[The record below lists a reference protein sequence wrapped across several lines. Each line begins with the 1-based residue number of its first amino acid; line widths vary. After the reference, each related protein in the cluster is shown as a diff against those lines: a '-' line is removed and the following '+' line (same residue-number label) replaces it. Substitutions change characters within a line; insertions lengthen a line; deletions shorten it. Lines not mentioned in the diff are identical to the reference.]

1 MKASFF
7 TESVLYWLARGVSA
21 LAQRATPEWNA
32 RIGAGVGVALYH
44 LAGKRRAVA
53 MGNLR
58 AAFGDSYSA
67 DQYEGILRSLHR
79 NLGRT
84 LLEVAAIPR
93 IDRAYV
99 DQYVQVAPG
108 SRERLEAA
116 LAKGRGVLFV
126 TGHFGNW
133 ELISLTGALH
143 GYPTLVLARAQGW
156 PRLNRLLTQYRESKG
171 CRVVTKGFPV
181 RDLIRGL
188 REGKIIGILADQDG
202 GANGVLAPL
211 FGRLASTA
219 AGAIA
224 LGINTG
230 APIIPVFMVRQE
242 GPLHSLVLEE
252 PLQIPEQG
260 DLEDRVRAGVA
271 AYLSV
276 LERYIRRYPD
286 QWFWLHRRWKSCPER
301 HVVVL
306 SDGKAGHLAQC
317 RELVERVKTAWDAR
331 SAGDKRLAGVT
342 KPLVWKRTIPVRY
355 RHPAWRP
362 VLQLVAAAL
371 PRRFPSAERWLRWAL
386 DPESYRM
393 LASTFADVTVSCG
406 SSTAAVNLI
415 WSWAVRAKSAHI
427 TRSGLPSW
435 RRFDLAVIPRH
446 DLRRPP
452 RAGNLLVI
460 DGALAPSRRADES
473 RAKEWR
479 QRLRLSRGRQIG
491 VLLGGPA
498 KGVEIPLADVE
509 RAVGGLLSA
518 AEELDAELLV
528 TSSRRT
534 PLAVETWLAQAL
546 GRHPR
551 CRLLALVNRRDAG
564 RLDGTEE
571 AVPCIFGLSH
581 ALVVSGDS
589 ISMVSEAVAT
599 GKPVIS
605 FPPRPLRQRRWGGPD
620 TKYHRFLRRMDDLGS
635 VQVVE
640 ASGVKEAVA
649 RAVRD
654 GVGSVRAELVEAR
667 TVSPFD
673 KPALRA
679 PEGLRVTGQGSDP
692 VVEFLKRWL

>member
-7 TESVLYWLARGVSA
+7 TESVLYWLARGVSN
-21 LAQRATPEWNA
+21 LAQRASPEWNA
-32 RIGAGVGVALYH
+32 RIGAGVGDALYH
-44 LAGKRRAVA
+44 AAGKRRAVA

-58 AAFGDSYSA
+58 AAFGDTYTA
-67 DQYEGILRSLHR
+67 EKYDEILLSLYR

-116 LAKGRGVLFV
+116 LAKGRGVIFV

-143 GYPTLVLARAQGW
+143 GYPTQVLAREQGW

-188 REGKIIGILADQDG
+188 KEGSIIGILADQDG
-202 GANGVLAPL
+202 GPNGVLAPL

-219 AGAIA
+219 PGPIA

-230 APIIPVFMVRQE
+230 APVIPVFMVRVE
-242 GPLHSLVLEE
+242 GPTHSLILEE
-252 PLQIPEQG
+252 PLSIPEQG
-260 DLEDRVRAGVA
+260 DLDSRVKAGVA
-271 AYLSV
+271 AYMAV
-276 LERYIRRYPD
+276 LEKYVRRYPD
-286 QWFWLHRRWKSCPER
+286 HWLWLHRRWKSCPER
-301 HVVVL
+301 HVAIL

-317 RELVERVKTAWDAR
+317 LGLIEKIKTAWEAR
-331 SAGDKRLAGVT
+331 AAGDKRLAGVD
-342 KPLVWKRTIPVRY
+342 KPLVWRKTILVKY
-355 RHPAWRP
+355 RHPAWKP
-362 VLQLVAAAL
+362 VLQAVAAVL
-371 PRRFPSAERWLRWAL
+371 PRRFSNAECWLRWAL
-386 DPESYRM
+386 DPESWQM
-393 LASTFADVTVSCG
+393 LASSSADVTISCG

-427 TRSGLPSW
+427 TRPALPSW

-446 DLRRPP
+446 DLRRLPKDGKVL
-452 RAGNLLVI
+452 AI
-460 DGALAPSRRADES
+460 DGALAASRPPDEG
-473 RAKEWR
+473 RVEQWR
-479 QRLRLSRGRQIG
+479 ERLRLSRGRQIG
-491 VLLGGPA
+491 LLLGGPA
-498 KGVEIPLADVE
+498 KGVEMALADVQQ
-509 RAVGGLLSA
+509 AVGGLLSA
-518 AEELDAELLV
+518 AGELDAELLV

-534 PLAVETWLAQAL
+534 PLSVETWLAQAL

-564 RLDGTEE
+564 RLGGTDE

-581 ALVVSGDS
+581 TLVVSGDS
-589 ISMVSEAVAT
+589 ISMISEAMAT

-605 FPPRPLRQRRWGGPD
+605 FPPRPLREPRRGEPD
-620 TKYHRFLRRMDDLGS
+620 TKYHRFLRQMGGQGRLEVADPP
-635 VQVVE
+635 QV
-640 ASGVKEAVA
+640 KKAVA
-649 RAVRD
+649 AALRD
-654 GVGSVRAELVEAR
+654 GERSSPAAKAAAAR
-667 TVSPFD
+667 
-673 KPALRA
+673 
-679 PEGLRVTGQGSDP
+679 QGPDP
-692 VVEFLKRWL
+692 IVEFLKRWL